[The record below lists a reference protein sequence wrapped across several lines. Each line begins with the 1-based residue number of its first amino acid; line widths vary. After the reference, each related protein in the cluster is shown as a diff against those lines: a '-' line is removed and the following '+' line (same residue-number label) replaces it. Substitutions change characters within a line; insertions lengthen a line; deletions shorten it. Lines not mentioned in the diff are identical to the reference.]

1 MKTFRKRTKQNK
13 KRLSKWVL
21 LTLKKSSLKKMDRDT
36 LEGYAKLY
44 KVKQFKKKTDKELIK
59 ELGRFFS
66 DQEKKHN
73 NYWECIKEEKKS
85 IGKYPFKSRNN
96 TSKKFKAMS
105 LNEKVKHTQ
114 RKIRNLRTK
123 YKKEIDIYNKKTA
136 RMYKKCNKLQQI

>member
-59 ELGRFFS
+59 ELGRFMS
-66 DQEKKHN
+66 DQEKKAMN
-73 NYWECIKEEKKS
+73 
-85 IGKYPFKSRNN
+85 IGNV
-96 TSKKFKAMS
+96 SKKGK
-105 LNEKVKHTQ
+105 NQ
-114 RKIRNLRTK
+114 
-123 YKKEIDIYNKKTA
+123 
-136 RMYKKCNKLQQI
+136 